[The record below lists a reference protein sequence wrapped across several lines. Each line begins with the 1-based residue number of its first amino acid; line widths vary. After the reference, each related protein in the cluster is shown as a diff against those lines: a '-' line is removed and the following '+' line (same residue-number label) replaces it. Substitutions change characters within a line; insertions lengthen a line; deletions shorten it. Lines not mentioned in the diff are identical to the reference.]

1 MPITEVIS
9 TIINCNGEF
18 KVPLITAIRMAMLC
32 TALGPMDAYGQKV
45 ARKFEV
51 GKLLSLSI
59 FLADTIFVVA

>member
-1 MPITEVIS
+1 MCI
-9 TIINCNGEF
+9 
-18 KVPLITAIRMAMLC
+18 ITASRMAMSC